1 MVLILLL
8 GILFGLLL
16 VGLLVRLSGREP
28 GLGLPVEDAEPF
40 DLDLGVHSAC
50 FAPLPDMQ
58 LWSDRVQLTAA
69 DSLGDDV
76 GPAAIHHGARLR
88 LLMTAVVVEL
98 EACLFVVAQRE
109 TMV

>member
-8 GILFGLLL
+8 GVLLGLLL
-16 VGLLVRLSGREP
+16 VRLLVRLSHCEP
-28 GLGLPVEDAEPF
+28 SVGLPVEDAEPF

-50 FAPLPDMQ
+50 FALLPDMQ
-58 LWSDRVQLTAA
+58 LWSDQVQLTAT
-69 DSLGDDV
+69 DNLGDDV
-76 GPAAIHHGARLR
+76 GPAAIHHGVRLR